1 MKMKFSLALLVGL
14 LTLSATAAQPL
25 APADIKALES
35 LALNA
40 AKPVESRIA
49 ALWTLDKTGK
59 LTPDALVKL
68 IGDAS
73 PAVRKNA
80 LKVLGSLRA
89 EADLKLISAITGQL
103 SDPQTRVEAILA
115 LGKAAPAT
123 TKPLVD
129 AYPALNDAW
138 SQSAAVGVLSANPA
152 QAIADALS
160 AANSDA
166 LRPLVEQLSQ
176 QIGGRPDAAV
186 EAARLIASLG
196 RAKGSDALK
205 QVALENLSRSLRPA
219 VAPAWS
225 AGLELSFRSLL
236 SSPNPG
242 VPAAAL
248 PLIARWDKG
257 GAMAGDLKTQL
268 AQLTARLND
277 ASQPDDARAQV
288 VSSLLG
294 VRQLNPEILPAV
306 VKLLG
311 SPASPALQKR
321 IVTALGTTA
330 DAAAGPLFAE
340 AWPRLT
346 AELQESLFG
355 QIIKRSDWSLA
366 LVEALKSGRIT
377 LTTLGPPSVYRLR
390 THGDGAV
397 ARRANSVIDELR
409 GPEVKEKNALIA
421 KFTPEVEKPGDAVK
435 GKAAF
440 TQNCAV
446 CHKFNGEGK
455 EVGPE
460 LTGMGAHGP
469 AELLVSVLDP
479 NREVDPSFIA
489 WSLETKD
496 GESIDGVI
504 ASENKSVITVRNNSG
519 EFAVKTAD
527 IKNRRNTGRS
537 QMPEGF
543 EALGGEVLRDILAYV
558 CGADGKYRF
567 IDLRPAFTANS
578 TKGIYASLDPNGGML
593 DFKKFGLIKA
603 GDVPFE
609 ILHPN
614 KTVNGN
620 NLVVL
625 KSRNGITVDD
635 PQKVEVT
642 NLNLKASRLHVLGA
656 VGGWAWPFGG
666 DEAKGLP
673 VAKLSV
679 THTDGQV
686 ESWTLLNGVHVIDY
700 INDQPQGPGSVLVP
714 GLVNHNAQVRTFSR
728 VIRGRA
734 PIQKI
739 ALESFNNQV
748 APTFAALTAELGEAH
763 ADALDF
769 PLVATP
775 APAAPAAPPAPL
787 VWGAGVKVLL
797 VGGGSSHDYG
807 KWFNTADS
815 ATLKAAGYSVN
826 YTEDGDVTARE
837 LANVDVAVLSV
848 NRSEW
853 ATPALRQ
860 ALLEFARRGKGLV
873 LLHPGL
879 WYNFGDWP
887 EYNRVLA
894 GGGSR
899 GHDALGEF
907 SVNVLKAGHPVMK
920 GVPASFQVTDELYY
934 MAPDEKG
941 TPLEILAETSPS
953 KKYSRPHPSV
963 FIVKHPQARIVGLAI
978 GHDGRAHDLPEYK
991 ALLTNAV
998 KWAAGK

>member
-1 MKMKFSLALLVGL
+1 MKLKISLALLAAL
-14 LTLSATAAQPL
+14 LTLTAHAAQPL
-25 APADIKALES
+25 APADLKALEA

-40 AKPVESRIA
+40 AKPMESRIA
-49 ALWTLDKTGK
+49 ALWTLEKTGK
-59 LTPDALVKL
+59 LSSEAVVKL

-73 PAVRKNA
+73 PAIRKNA
-80 LKVLGSLRA
+80 LKVVGSLRT
-89 EADLKLISAITGQL
+89 EADAKLINAITGQL

-115 LGKAAPAT
+115 LGKAAPT
-123 TKPLVD
+123 VTKPLVD
-129 AYPALNDAW
+129 IYSGLNDAW
-138 SQSAAVGVLSANPA
+138 SQSAAVGVLAANPA
-152 QAIADALS
+152 RAIADALS
-160 AANSDA
+160 VANPDA
-166 LRPLVEQLSQ
+166 LKPLVEQLSQ
-176 QIGGRPDAAV
+176 QIGSRPDAAA
-186 EAARLIASLG
+186 EAARLVSSLG
-196 RAKGSDALK
+196 QVKSGEALK
-205 QVALENLSRSLRPA
+205 QVALENLSRSLRPEA
-219 VAPAWS
+219 APTWS
-225 AGLELSFRSLL
+225 ADLEKSFRTLL
-236 SSPNPG
+236 GSPNPG

-257 GAMAGDLKTQL
+257 GAMAGDLKAQL

-277 ASQPDDARAQV
+277 AAQPDDARVQV

-294 VRQLNPEILPAV
+294 VRQMNPEILPSV

-311 SPASPALQKR
+311 SSASPALQKR
-321 IVTALGTTA
+321 IITALGTTA

-346 AELQESLFG
+346 PELQESLFG
-355 QIIKRSDWSLA
+355 QVIKRSDWSLA
-366 LVEALKSGRIT
+366 FVEALKNGRIT
-377 LTTLGPPSVYRLR
+377 LTTLGPASIYRLR
-390 THGDGAV
+390 THGDSAV
-397 ARRANSVIDELR
+397 ARRANTVIDELR
-409 GPEVKEKNALIA
+409 GPEVKEKNELIA
-421 KFTPEVEKPGDAVK
+421 KFTPEVEKPGNAAK

-440 TQNCAV
+440 TLNCAV

-504 ASENKSVITVRNNSG
+504 ASENKSVITILNNSG

-543 EALGGEVLRDILAYV
+543 EALGAEVLRDILAYV

-567 IDLRPAFTANS
+567 VDLRPAFTANS
-578 TKGIYASLDPNGGML
+578 TKGLYASLDPNGGML
-593 DFKKFGLIKA
+593 DFKKFGLVKA

-620 NLVVL
+620 NLIVL
-625 KSRNGITVDD
+625 KGRNGITVDD
-635 PQKVEVT
+635 PQKVEV
-642 NLNLKASRLHVLGA
+642 NNVNLKASRLHVLGA

-666 DEAKGLP
+666 DEVKGLP
-673 VAKLSV
+673 VTKLSV

-686 ESWTLLNGVHVIDY
+686 ESWTLLNGIHVIDY

-714 GLVNHNAQVRTFSR
+714 GLLNRGAQVRTFSR

-739 ALESFNNQV
+739 ALESFNNAV
-748 APTFAALTAELGEAH
+748 APTFVAITAELGEAS
-763 ADALDF
+763 ADAKDF
-769 PLVATP
+769 PQVA
-775 APAAPAAPPAPL
+775 AAAPAAPPAPF
-787 VWGAGVKVLL
+787 VWGAGLKVLL
-797 VGGGSSHDYG
+797 VGGGSSHDFG
-807 KWFNTADS
+807 KWFDQADR
-815 ATLKAAGYSVN
+815 ATLKAAGCSVN

-853 ATPALRQ
+853 ATPALRK
-860 ALLEFARRGKGLV
+860 ALFDFASRGKGLV

-907 SVNVLKAGHPVMK
+907 SVNALKAGHPVMQ
-920 GVPASFQVTDELYY
+920 GVTTTFKITDELYY
-934 MAPDEKG
+934 QTPDEKG
-941 TPLEILAETSPS
+941 TPIEVLAETSPS
-953 KKYSRPHPSV
+953 KKFNRPHPSV

-998 KWAAGK
+998 EWSAGK